1 MIPYSKET
9 YRGGWS
15 IACVSMAI
23 PRPVPY
29 SMSMWN
35 AEQYL
40 RFETERARP
49 FFDLVAAIEHP
60 HPRMVA
66 DLGCGPGGLTATLLA
81 RWPDAV
87 IWGIDESD
95 EMIDH
100 ARRRAVIDRLRF
112 ERADVSRWQ
121 PPGPLDVILS
131 NACFQWIPDHDTLF
145 DHLVPQ
151 LAEGGWL
158 AFQVPNNFEAPS
170 HEAVRDVMADE
181 EWADRLRDVV
191 QAAVQ
196 RPEWY
201 VERLSGRGLTVSA
214 WEVIYYHVLHGDAPV
229 LDWLLGTTLRPLLE
243 HLDGNQQARFLD
255 ELSARLAAAYPALS
269 IGTVFPFRR
278 MFVVAKA
285 PA

>member
-1 MIPYSKET
+1 
-9 YRGGWS
+9 
-15 IACVSMAI
+15 
-23 PRPVPY
+23 
-29 SMSMWN
+29 MWD

-49 FFDLVAAIEHP
+49 FFDLVAAVEHL
-60 HPRMVA
+60 HPRTVA

-112 ERADVSRWQ
+112 ERADASRWQ
-121 PPGPLDVILS
+121 APGPLDVIIS
-131 NACFQWIPDHDTLF
+131 NACFQWIPDHVALL

-158 AFQVPNNFEAPS
+158 AFQVPNNFDEPS
-170 HEAVRDVMADE
+170 HEAVRDVMANED
-181 EWADRLRDVV
+181 WADLLRDVV
-191 QAAVQ
+191 RAAVE

-201 VERLSGRGLTVSA
+201 VERLSERGLTVST
-214 WEVIYYHVLHGDAPV
+214 WEVIYYHVLQGDTPV
-229 LDWLLGTTLRPLLE
+229 LDWLQGTTLRPVLAL
-243 HLDGNQQARFLD
+243 LDGRQQAQFLD
-255 ELSARLAAAYPALS
+255 ELSGRLAAAYPAHS

-278 MFVVAKA
+278 MFVVANT
-285 PA
+285 PV